1 MQSSVQWEDTML
13 ESGLTLWL
21 TGLRTPLTALH
32 NPHPYRLNLDHSPV
46 LFAPVQRV
54 AGVVV
59 NTF

>member
-1 MQSSVQWEDTML
+1 ML

-32 NPHPYRLNLDHSPV
+32 NPHPYRLNFDHSPV

>member
-32 NPHPYRLNLDHSPV
+32 QPTPLSTE
-46 LFAPVQRV
+46 F
-54 AGVVV
+54 
-59 NTF
+59 